1 MLLPASLPA
10 TMLSRMLAVCLGAS
24 SAMGQCPNHP
34 HLDLCPAASTTA
46 EDMDVNGGGRN
57 SAWMAL
63 ALPLLAARP
72 SFVTAFFTL
81 VVATG
86 ADAQSGMSCGDIRTF
101 YQAQSCCGESER
113 ALDFSSS
120 EGSSFSNSVCES
132 GSPVGVCHCEKAMH
146 LLSQVDGVQFP
157 VEFCAHMAAV
167 KPVGFHDQPICEASD
182 AGNNAA
188 YLVDGMAG
196 NTNFPHGNIKV
207 LATVGEVDPTTGA
220 MLTGCTVQTKCGPCP
235 CLHLSQPLLHVCL

>member
-1 MLLPASLPA
+1 
-10 TMLSRMLAVCLGAS
+10 
-24 SAMGQCPNHP
+24 
-34 HLDLCPAASTTA
+34 
-46 EDMDVNGGGRN
+46 
-57 SAWMAL
+57 
-63 ALPLLAARP
+63 
-72 SFVTAFFTL
+72 
-81 VVATG
+81 
-86 ADAQSGMSCGDIRTF
+86 
-101 YQAQSCCGESER
+101 
-113 ALDFSSS
+113 
-120 EGSSFSNSVCES
+120 
-132 GSPVGVCHCEKAMH
+132 MH

-220 MLTGCTVQTKCGPCP
+220 MLTGCTVQTKSAPAHAFTSPSPSSTSACERSLPD
-235 CLHLSQPLLHVCL
+235 LRQASQTAWGHT